1 VGIVTQRNFPS
12 NPISHAIFDW
22 IAAKIIDE
30 QQFFKQVSAPHRDYR
45 ISQISAH
52 F

>member
-1 VGIVTQRNFPS
+1 VGIVAQRNFPS
-12 NPISHAIFDW
+12 NPISATIFDW

-30 QQFFKQVSAPHRDYR
+30 QQFFKQISVPHRHYH